1 MERIVKKGRIQ
12 QSVSRWCYG
21 KLSLDELCEA
31 SAQMGLVGIDLL
43 GPDDFPTLK
52 KHNLVCT
59 MTSGGGAV
67 NDKAKHEQAVR
78 GFAPRSKPTPN
89 MALPTS
95 LSCPATEMESR
106 MT

>member
-1 MERIVKKGRIQ
+1 MNTGRLSRRDLIHSASVVAIGAVAAPVLAQSAASEIKRIVKKGRIK

-31 SAQMGLVGIDLL
+31 SAKMGLVGIDLL

-59 MTSGGGAV
+59 MTSGGGA
-67 NDKAKHEQAVR
+67 
-78 GFAPRSKPTPN
+78 
-89 MALPTS
+89 
-95 LSCPATEMESR
+95 
-106 MT
+106 